1 VDRFLLKI
9 LGVCSPYI
17 LCEEFRHEHQGIEA
31 NAWEMIF
38 KSMRAFGDLEELYF
52 VIEKKEGFPIE
63 NVCDK
68 WRVLVEKRFDKEK
81 KIWDMIRDMNGREC
95 RRYAVPK
102 MMFLTLRRAER
113 ARGNPGNQPPRSL
126 QSSLFAAAFA
136 SPTSSMRWIFDRI
149 NDGLRKNRLKDRPEF
164 DHEAVDPLAL
174 SLQYIPTPP
183 VVPCPCDYSTF
194 VPTNYSLC
202 AFYDYILIYVS

>member
-17 LCEEFRHEHQGIEA
+17 LWEGLRHEHQGIEA
-31 NAWEMIF
+31 NAWETIF

-68 WRVLVEKRFDKEK
+68 WRVFVEKRFDKEK

-113 ARGNPGNQPPRSL
+113 ARGTNHPGPQHRSFNLRYSPRHLPL
-126 QSSLFAAAFA
+126 QLRRCVGSSTELM
-136 SPTSSMRWIFDRI
+136 T
-149 NDGLRKNRLKDRPEF
+149 
-164 DHEAVDPLAL
+164 
-174 SLQYIPTPP
+174 
-183 VVPCPCDYSTF
+183 
-194 VPTNYSLC
+194 
-202 AFYDYILIYVS
+202 VSARTG